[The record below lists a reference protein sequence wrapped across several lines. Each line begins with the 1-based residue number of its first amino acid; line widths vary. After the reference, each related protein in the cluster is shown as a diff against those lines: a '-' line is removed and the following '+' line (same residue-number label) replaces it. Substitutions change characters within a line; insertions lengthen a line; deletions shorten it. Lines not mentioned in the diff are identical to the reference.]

1 MNSYES
7 NTMNQSA
14 TPFTYENSSTRHGST
29 SARAW
34 EDGIDEV
41 LLQTNSSIEK
51 LMEMRRPLQD
61 LNSQSSKYS
70 VSGRTSARSTSVP
83 RLSASTPNKE
93 GDGSSVTAL
102 EQKLDFMYRRIKMLD
117 DKVKSMEKEKL
128 ENRNFSVDTMSAIRH
143 IADAQAA
150 DQKQIFL
157 LKDSAVTM
165 RSDVELLN
173 RREREM
179 LVKIEAKAPKLTD
192 VDQERQLME
201 AVTKVIRIKFK
212 SQIKEA
218 AVMFAADHAN
228 RVAKWAEKSTAEI
241 ERMRHESQRLEVQA
255 IPVIESELR
264 GVIFELERLKGRQDV
279 VDNSYRSLENTVLSR
294 EMKAEEAHKK
304 AMRNYKKEMS
314 AVMDT
319 VGIRMNEQLSLCRSN
334 EGDCGRSNDM
344 SMQRLCV
351 VEAFQKEQSAH
362 HKTRSSSIP
371 IQASN
376 TAAAAAAAAAEE
388 ECQAGV
394 AKKSLQNITAQPEL
408 EIDKKQSLELVVEKL
423 QSDIRD
429 MKIIHNEY
437 ESASTTAIDA
447 LTSSNRK
454 IKGKINELS
463 AGMASFSKIR
473 EAVESLLVE
482 VHLRTKGDYGP
493 KGDDPVNRDYSPKG
507 DNIINT
513 DYGPK
518 GDDIINTDYGPKG
531 DDIINTD
538 YGPKGDD
545 IINTDY
551 GPKGDLKNALVSIY
565 ARLESLEINSLN
577 HETKRSSESQPL
589 ILQNEFIAIRRNG
602 SLPSAVQEYIENE
615 MSRLQADLEDAVNTG
630 WVDVTARNNMVA
642 KDTAKL
648 SEEVQLLQSTL
659 VTVQS
664 EQQGLIRRMTTL
676 ECNTFNT
683 FNISDRVKDVTLV
696 QELPVEQ
703 ITQRPPSAQHST
715 RRKGEKTSVVV
726 TEKAKEEV
734 IEKETKEKT
743 EEKIEIEEEIGVQ
756 TEENAEAEAEKQA
769 LLTGPTDQN
778 EILALEPLYVRI
790 GLHESSVFAQQSTSS
805 SESSDVVGARVEAVA
820 AAAGSSSASLPLQLP
835 LPSNQ
840 PSTPV
845 SATVISVLSPIPVC
859 IDYDS
864 DIDIENDI
872 EVENKIESASN
883 GIPLERILIAEE
895 KPTSKNNGHRSG
907 FLQGVINNDKSY

>member
-7 NTMNQSA
+7 NTVNQSA

-51 LMEMRRPLQD
+51 LMEIRRPLQD
-61 LNSQSSKYS
+61 LNSQSNKYS
-70 VSGRTSARSTSVP
+70 VSGRTRARSTSVP
-83 RLSASTPNKE
+83 RLSASAPNKE

-157 LKDSAVTM
+157 LKDNAVSM

-173 RREREM
+173 RREKEM
-179 LVKIEAKAPKLTD
+179 LVKIEGKAPKLTD

-201 AVTKVIRIKFK
+201 AVTKVIRIRFK

-228 RVAKWAEKSTAEI
+228 RVAKWTEKSTAEI
-241 ERMRHESQRLEVQA
+241 DRMRHESQRLEVQA
-255 IPVIESELR
+255 IPVIETELR

-304 AMRNYKKEMS
+304 AVRNYKKEMC
-314 AVMDT
+314 ALMDT
-319 VGIRMNEQLSLCRSN
+319 VGKRMNEQLSLSRSN
-334 EGDCGRSNDM
+334 EGDCGGSNELW
-344 SMQRLCV
+344 MQRLCV
-351 VEAFQKEQSAH
+351 VEAFQKEQSAQ
-362 HKTRSSSIP
+362 HKTSSSSMP

-376 TAAAAAAAAAEE
+376 TAAAAAAAAE
-388 ECQAGV
+388 ECQAGLT
-394 AKKSLQNITAQPEL
+394 KKDVYAQPDLEVHKKNSSEL
-408 EIDKKQSLELVVEKL
+408 IVEKL

-429 MKIIHNEY
+429 MKILHNEY
-437 ESASTTAIDA
+437 ESASTTAIDT

-454 IKGKINELS
+454 TKGKINELS

-493 KGDDPVNRDYSPKG
+493 KGDNNVN
-507 DNIINT
+507 
-513 DYGPK
+513 GPK
-518 GDDIINTDYGPKG
+518 GDDIINM
-531 DDIINTD
+531 
-538 YGPKGDD
+538 
-545 IINTDY
+545 DY
-551 GPKGDLKNALVSIY
+551 GPKGDLKNVLVSIH
-565 ARLESLEINSLN
+565 ARLESLERNSSN
-577 HETKRSSESQPL
+577 HEKKKGSESQPL
-589 ILQNEFIAIRRNG
+589 MMQNDFIAIRSDG
-602 SLPSAVQEYIENE
+602 TLPSAVQEYIENE
-615 MSRLQADLEDAVNTG
+615 ISRLQADLEDAVKTG
-630 WVDVTARNNMVA
+630 WVDVTARNMVVA
-642 KDTAKL
+642 QDTAKL
-648 SEEVQLLQSTL
+648 SEVVQLLQSTI

-664 EQQGLIRRMTTL
+664 EQQEVLKRVTTL

-683 FNISDRVKDVTLV
+683 LDPANGTKDAMLV

-703 ITQRPPSAQHST
+703 ITRRPPSA
-715 RRKGEKTSVVV
+715 RRKGEKSSTVV
-726 TEKAKEEV
+726 TEEMPEEIIEQEKA
-734 IEKETKEKT
+734 T
-743 EEKIEIEEEIGVQ
+743 EEKIGKQ
-756 TEENAEAEAEKQA
+756 TEEGAEEEAEAEEHA
-769 LLTGPTDQN
+769 FLTGPADQN

-790 GLHESSVFAQQSTSS
+790 GLHESSLFAQQSTSS
-805 SESSDVVGARVEAVA
+805 SESSDVVGARVEANEVT
-820 AAAGSSSASLPLQLP
+820 AGSSSASLSVPLHLP
-835 LPSNQ
+835 LPLNQ
-840 PSTPV
+840 PSTPI

-864 DIDIENDI
+864 DIDIENDV
-872 EVENKIESASN
+872 EVENKGESASN
-883 GIPLERILIAEE
+883 GGPVERIFIAEE
-895 KPTSKNNGHRSG
+895 KATSENNEHRSG
-907 FLQGVINNDKSY
+907 FLQGVMNSDKSY

>member
-7 NTMNQSA
+7 NTVNQSA
-14 TPFTYENSSTRHGST
+14 TPFTYENRSTRHGST

-41 LLQTNSSIEK
+41 LLQTNSNIEK
-51 LMEMRRPLQD
+51 LMEMRRPVQD
-61 LNSQSSKYS
+61 LNSQSNKYS
-70 VSGRTSARSTSVP
+70 VSGRTRARSTSVP

-93 GDGSSVTAL
+93 GDCSSVTAL

-165 RSDVELLN
+165 RSDIEVLN
-173 RREREM
+173 RREKEM
-179 LVKIEAKAPKLTD
+179 LVKIEGKAPKLTD
-192 VDQERQLME
+192 VDHERQLME

-228 RVAKWAEKSTAEI
+228 RVAKWTERSTAEI
-241 ERMRHESQRLEVQA
+241 DRMRHESQRLEVQA
-255 IPVIESELR
+255 IPVIETELK

-304 AMRNYKKEMS
+304 ALRNYKKEMS

-319 VGIRMNEQLSLCRSN
+319 VGKRMNEQISLSRSN
-334 EGDCGRSNDM
+334 QGDCGGNNDV

-351 VEAFQKEQSAH
+351 VEAFQKEQSAQL
-362 HKTRSSSIP
+362 KTSSSSLP

-388 ECQAGV
+388 CQAGV
-394 AKKSLQNITAQPEL
+394 TRKALQDTTAQPDL
-408 EIDKKQSLELVVEKL
+408 EIHKKHSLELIVKKL
-423 QSDIRD
+423 QSDIRG
-429 MKIIHNEY
+429 MQIIHSDY
-437 ESASTTAIDA
+437 ESASTTAIGT
-447 LTSSNRK
+447 LTTSNRK
-454 IKGKINELS
+454 IKGKMNELS

-473 EAVESLLVE
+473 EAVESLIVE
-482 VHLRTKGDYGP
+482 VHLRTKGDHGP
-493 KGDDPVNRDYSPKG
+493 KGDDVVTR
-507 DNIINT
+507 

-518 GDDIINTDYGPKG
+518 W
-531 DDIINTD
+531 
-538 YGPKGDD
+538 
-545 IINTDY
+545 
-551 GPKGDLKNALVSIY
+551 DLKYALVDIR
-565 ARLESLEINSLN
+565 ARLDSLERNSLN
-577 HETKRSSESQPL
+577 IETKRSSESQQL
-589 ILQNEFIAIRRNG
+589 VLQNDLIAIQSNG
-602 SLPSAVQEYIENE
+602 TLPSAVQEYIENE
-615 MSRLQADLEDAVNTG
+615 ISRLQADLEDAVNTG
-630 WVDVTARNNMVA
+630 WVDVTSRNNVVA
-642 KDTAKL
+642 QDTAKL

-664 EQQGLIRRMTTL
+664 EQLEVLKRVTAL
-676 ECNTFNT
+676 ECNKFNTLNT
-683 FNISDRVKDVTLV
+683 FNSVKDVMLE

-703 ITQRPPSAQHST
+703 IVTRPPSLQPST
-715 RRKGEKTSVVV
+715 RRKGETPFTAV
-726 TEKAKEEV
+726 TNKVTDDGMEKLV
-734 IEKETKEKT
+734 KEKT
-743 EEKIEIEEEIGVQ
+743 EEKMEEKIGVQ
-756 TEENAEAEAEKQA
+756 TAEEAEEEAEEQA
-769 LLTGPTDQN
+769 LVTGPTNQN

-790 GLHESSVFAQQSTSS
+790 GLHESSVFAEQSTST

-820 AAAGSSSASLPLQLP
+820 ATARSSSASLPLQLP

-845 SATVISVLSPIPVC
+845 TATVISVLSPIPVC

-864 DIDIENDI
+864 DVENDV
-872 EVENKIESASN
+872 EVGDRGESIPN
-883 GIPLERILIAEE
+883 GVRLEHVHSITMTEE
-895 KPTSKNNGHRSG
+895 ERNYFK
-907 FLQGVINNDKSY
+907 